1 MTDQRDSW
9 TPPPTDSLR
18 LLESSDALSPPRPP
32 VAAHCSKDK
41 AQTEAS
47 HALPASWKGL
57 QGGALPTPSFFLLLE
72 PSAVS
77 PPPTCKL
84 WCHVEPRSRKELS
97 SPGTEMLQG
106 LHRTSARRSWKQTRP
121 QFPSLHLPISLP
133 QQVWRTSPPALSSLI
148 FFWSLISIKRNK

>member
-1 MTDQRDSW
+1 MSGMTLGLGAGGQQGLVPN
-9 TPPPTDSLR
+9 PPAGRHPTAVGPPRLTR
-18 LLESSDALSPPRPP
+18 HCLLEGSAGRSP
-32 VAAHCSKDK
+32 ANS
-41 AQTEAS
+41 
-47 HALPASWKGL
+47 
-57 QGGALPTPSFFLLLE
+57 LLLS

-77 PPPTCKL
+77 PPPTWKL